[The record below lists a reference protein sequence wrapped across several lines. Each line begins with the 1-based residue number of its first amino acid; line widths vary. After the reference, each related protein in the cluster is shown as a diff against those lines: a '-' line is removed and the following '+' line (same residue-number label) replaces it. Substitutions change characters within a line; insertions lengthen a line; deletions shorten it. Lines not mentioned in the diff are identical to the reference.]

1 MFWTLDSGLYFIYFR
16 KNTIS
21 LGEKLVTFFVRTIYL
36 HFPFYMSGLVIGN
49 AKWQA
54 IFSVLFLNHLQH
66 SPTRGWWPQTHLEA
80 ARAVILR
87 CAGKTSQ
94 RALTA
99 LSLLILERKDK
110 VKHFAYSIQLLVR
123 SVLKSPLLICSFFHI
138 TAAFPSILAIHF
150 FHHIAWRWR
159 ASFAEKP
166 FEISS
171 SGKRFGGK
179 RWGRCCIYVHR
190 WREGTDGVAGRS

>member
-1 MFWTLDSGLYFIYFR
+1 
-16 KNTIS
+16 
-21 LGEKLVTFFVRTIYL
+21 
-36 HFPFYMSGLVIGN
+36 MSGLVIGN

-80 ARAVILR
+80 ARAVIPR

-99 LSLLILERKDK
+99 LSVLMLERKDK

-123 SVLKSPLLICSFFHI
+123 SVLKSPLLICSFFHN
-138 TAAFPSILAIHF
+138 
-150 FHHIAWRWR
+150 
-159 ASFAEKP
+159 
-166 FEISS
+166 
-171 SGKRFGGK
+171 
-179 RWGRCCIYVHR
+179 CCISEYFGNTLLSSHCVKVEGLFR
-190 WREGTDGVAGRS
+190 WETFWNLFLRKAIWRKKMGKMLHICTQMKRRNWWSCRTELETSHQSTLKWLCLLNSPRGNQHTVVTGKVGKS